1 MRGFDVKCCVDRD
14 LLTVLMLNS
23 ATVKGET
30 LVSLF
35 RLDYLVM
42 IPIGAF
48 CLTIS
53 VALITGFITGQY

>member
-1 MRGFDVKCCVDRD
+1 
-14 LLTVLMLNS
+14 MLNS